1 MLNKSHRRKRSLKWL
16 SMCFLESE
24 KSHLW
29 CSLNSWGLGKVGFQW
44 KYFITCKEGIVP
56 NAILACHFTLHRD
69 HLSQHEIL
77 QMLKN
82 YIYMY
87 MCVCINFNPHRITV
101 RWILLIL
108 FYWWSSEKCLVP
120 GSMAEKSQSSFSL
133 PQGPLKSRWLWPF
146 CFYHLCPS
154 LSLNLIPVQSLVG
167 ELRSWKVHSMVKKIK
182 GWWCLSCIDW
192 LWRLNLLISFRN
204 TIGKYN
210 KFPTYDR
217 VSFQE
222 HIRKSNSF
230 LSPAKLA

>member
-1 MLNKSHRRKRSLKWL
+1 MSKTLTVFILQWL
-16 SMCFLESE
+16 F
-24 KSHLW
+24 
-29 CSLNSWGLGKVGFQW
+29 
-44 KYFITCKEGIVP
+44 
-56 NAILACHFTLHRD
+56 
-69 HLSQHEIL
+69 SQHYPKPHMITGRSFWSLPHCIL
-77 QMLKN
+77 SCFEERWHSQFFMRVVN
-82 YIYMY
+82 I
-87 MCVCINFNPHRITV
+87 ITW
-101 RWILLIL
+101 RAK
-108 FYWWSSEKCLVP
+108 KCLVP

-154 LSLNLIPVQSLVG
+154 PSLNLIPVQSLVG